1 MTADAARKA
10 LTDALASGDGQG
22 GATGSVAGLDNF
34 VVRGMALA
42 DAEVTRFD
50 LVAAMADGVVS
61 DVVKAVSG
69 LIDKQF
75 LDYDPS
81 YQTNTSQVLV
91 EDLTEIPELDAV
103 DAVVRLGNDDA
114 GGEQVV
120 AMAHAVGT
128 GANKIV
134 AYRLKGPG
142 IATRRSRGIT
152 LIPRDG
158 IYRPI
163 EGDVLYYEPRFDA
176 FTCAGFAYFTTVTM
190 IQTKL
195 HADGK
200 ARQLASDT
208 LTAVTAQVA
217 IDGFAE
223 LEKAVM
229 DDPTMR
235 AKMAYVARL
244 LASDPAYAK
253 NLTTKKLVKFVET
266 YPDYDIPVTTV
277 NGKKALS
284 FDPSPQHRHQIPRLL
299 ADDYLHSYLT
309 DRNYEAGSK
318 QRVTT

>member
-1 MTADAARKA
+1 MTADLARKA

-22 GATGSVAGLDNF
+22 GSTGSVAGLDNF

-69 LIDKQF
+69 LIGKQF

-103 DAVVRLGNDDA
+103 DAVVRLGNVGDDV
-114 GGEQVV
+114 GGDQVV

-128 GANKIV
+128 GAKKIV

-142 IATRRSRGIT
+142 IATRRSKGIT

-163 EGDVLYYEPRFDA
+163 EGDVLHYEPRFDA
-176 FTCAGFAYFTTVTM
+176 LTCAGFAYFTTVTGGDSD
-190 IQTKL
+190 QASRRRQGTSVGQR
-195 HADGK
+195 HTDGRHGPGRDRRVRG
-200 ARQLASDT
+200 AGEGR
-208 LTAVTAQVA
+208 
-217 IDGFAE
+217 DG
-223 LEKAVM
+223 
-229 DDPTMR
+229 
-235 AKMAYVARL
+235 
-244 LASDPAYAK
+244 
-253 NLTTKKLVKFVET
+253 
-266 YPDYDIPVTTV
+266 
-277 NGKKALS
+277 
-284 FDPSPQHRHQIPRLL
+284 
-299 ADDYLHSYLT
+299 
-309 DRNYEAGSK
+309 
-318 QRVTT
+318 